1 MDWPNDPKW
10 AGLTSCSFCKNLTV
24 TQRWLG
30 VSLAN
35 GQFLTPPLTKQR
47 YVYILLIM
55 SEQTSSS
62 EYERITRLG
71 SGCICNNLRRAARL
85 VTNYYDKLLEPVGL
99 RMSQATVLVVLYL
112 AGDQTISE
120 MAEKLEL
127 DRTTLARNLK
137 PLAHQGL
144 LTIAPG
150 GDQRTRVVALT
161 PEGEAALLKLLPLWE
176 QTQAYMV
183 EGIGEANA
191 SLLLTQLS
199 EAAALTYSD

>member
-1 MDWPNDPKW
+1 M
-10 AGLTSCSFCKNLTV
+10 
-24 TQRWLG
+24 
-30 VSLAN
+30 
-35 GQFLTPPLTKQR
+35 
-47 YVYILLIM
+47 YILLIV

-62 EYERITRLG
+62 EYERIARLG
-71 SGCICNNLRRAARL
+71 SACICNNLRRAARL

-99 RMSQATVLVVLYL
+99 RMSQATSLVVLYL
-112 AGDQTISE
+112 SGAQTINE

-127 DRTTLARNLK
+127 DRTTLTRNLR

-150 GDQRTRVVALT
+150 SDQRTRVVALT
-161 PEGEAALLKLLPLWE
+161 PEGTAALLKLLPLWE

-199 EAAALTYSD
+199 ETAALTYSD